1 MVLQRTAKH
10 EVGLEAIQDR
20 NVSQKRGGRQ
30 IHKTN
35 VQKNAIFW
43 KSYWERVSAKDY
55 KLIDFLGKT
64 NGFAKQAQKSKKQEG
79 GARREC
85 VQAGG
90 VSLEKN

>member
-35 VQKNAIFW
+35 VQKNDFNEKAIGNEFQQKIINW
-43 KSYWERVSAKDY
+43 
-55 KLIDFLGKT
+55 LI
-64 NGFAKQAQKSKKQEG
+64 S
-79 GARREC
+79 
-85 VQAGG
+85 
-90 VSLEKN
+90 

>member
-35 VQKNAIFW
+35 VQKKKRFFEKAIGNEFQQNIINW
-43 KSYWERVSAKDY
+43 
-55 KLIDFLGKT
+55 LI
-64 NGFAKQAQKSKKQEG
+64 S
-79 GARREC
+79 
-85 VQAGG
+85 
-90 VSLEKN
+90 